1 MLGQF
6 LSSAIQLVLKIW
18 KPILFLVILGLILFL
33 FAIWVLSIIGFFL
46 ASPYANFIIPGKN
59 FVAILGFICVFIVIG
74 VPFLAV
80 VFRGARLLL
89 RRPVI
94 APRWQAGLWTFWGL
108 SFISLFALVSFTG
121 RQFSEGREE
130 GLAIDLATTVNSD
143 TLHLDLRR
151 NLSRDAM
158 IQLGHVILSDLQL
171 HDGNVHLDIRRSKN
185 GKFELEQR
193 QYSRGETTAEAT
205 RLANEIRYQVE
216 QDEGLL
222 IFPEGFIIDR
232 QGRWR
237 AQEVRL
243 TLWVPEG
250 QLLTLDR
257 EVNRILDGV
266 DVAEHHLRPEWHE
279 NRLWKMSSEGLVCID
294 CPESKVEDKQF
305 EWRDFKHLQIE
316 GEMKVLIERGEYGI
330 RLTGKEVYTREIE
343 VIKTGDI
350 LSISADYDD
359 PISPVRLSVT
369 LPQLHRLDLDQTDD
383 VKLHGFS
390 QPHLQVKMDGRND
403 LEAFVNIDSLD
414 LQLRGRGEVELRGS
428 GHYLRAKLA
437 DRLRLDAEHYAV
449 AVAEVSTR
457 NASRAALSVSDTLR
471 RQAYNGQ
478 ERISSDQDPKVV
490 IDSQ

>member
-1 MLGQF
+1 
-6 LSSAIQLVLKIW
+6 
-18 KPILFLVILGLILFL
+18 
-33 FAIWVLSIIGFFL
+33 
-46 ASPYANFIIPGKN
+46 
-59 FVAILGFICVFIVIG
+59 
-74 VPFLAV
+74 
-80 VFRGARLLL
+80 
-89 RRPVI
+89 
-94 APRWQAGLWTFWGL
+94 
-108 SFISLFALVSFTG
+108 
-121 RQFSEGREE
+121 
-130 GLAIDLATTVNSD
+130 
-143 TLHLDLRR
+143 
-151 NLSRDAM
+151 
-158 IQLGHVILSDLQL
+158 
-171 HDGNVHLDIRRSKN
+171 
-185 GKFELEQR
+185 
-193 QYSRGETTAEAT
+193 
-205 RLANEIRYQVE
+205 
-216 QDEGLL
+216 
-222 IFPEGFIIDR
+222 
-232 QGRWR
+232 
-237 AQEVRL
+237 
-243 TLWVPEG
+243 
-250 QLLTLDR
+250 
-257 EVNRILDGV
+257 
-266 DVAEHHLRPEWHE
+266 
-279 NRLWKMSSEGLVCID
+279 MSSEGLVCID

-359 PISPVRLSVT
+359 PISPVRLFVT

-449 AVAEVSTR
+449 VVAEVSTR

-478 ERISSDQDPKVV
+478 ERISSDQEPKVV